1 MPDQSKKTVSASQVA
16 GLFNRSPYC
25 TRWMLYQGFK
35 NGMPLGDDG
44 APGDR
49 MTWGQRLEPA
59 ILRAVAD
66 ELRLDVVANTRYDVM
81 PDLPL
86 GCTRDADLVDPS
98 LGYGVVE
105 VKNVD
110 GLIYKQTW
118 DEEHAPPHIEIQ
130 HQAQMMVPHPT
141 LGMPKWGVLACLVG
155 GNELKILRRSHGVE
169 MQKDI
174 RTEVIKFFAEI
185 GAGKEPDPLGTE
197 REVRGLQFLYP
208 ERTPGKIISRFDD
221 EDSAQLVEEYQA
233 ISAQRLDLE
242 KTEKALK
249 AKILILGQG
258 AEIVNLPRYELRYKQ
273 RTRAPMQ
280 VSESRWIEFKVRS
293 ADK

>member
-1 MPDQSKKTVSASQVA
+1 MPDITRKTVSASQVA

-25 TRWMLYQGFK
+25 TRWMLYQHIK
-35 NGMPLGDDG
+35 TGMPTGEPGED
-44 APGDR
+44 GDR
-49 MTWGQRLEPA
+49 MSWGNRLEPA
-59 ILRAVAD
+59 ILAAVAD
-66 ELRLDVVANTRYDVM
+66 ELRLDVVPNRRYDVM

-118 DEEHAPPHIEIQ
+118 DDEHAPPHIEIQ

-174 RTEVIKFFAEI
+174 RTEVIKFFGEV
-185 GAGKEPDPLGTE
+185 GEGKVPDPLGTE
-197 REVRGLQFLYP
+197 RELRGLTWLYP
-208 ERTPGKIISRFDD
+208 ERTPGRIIQRLDD
-221 EDSAQLVEEYQA
+221 HDAASLVEEYQA
-233 ISAQRLDLE
+233 LNRQRIEIE
-242 KTEKALK
+242 KAEKALRVK
-249 AKILILGQG
+249 LMAIGED
-258 AEIVNLPRYELRYKQ
+258 AEIVNVPSYEIRYSVQKRNGYMVEPSQHTTFKIR
-273 RTRAPMQ
+273 RA
-280 VSESRWIEFKVRS
+280 ER
-293 ADK
+293 